1 LQTDSPKW
9 LTKRK
14 TVNDM
19 EPVQII
25 FILIYILTI
34 LLSATKIV
42 PLSVAAMIGA
52 LLTAFFGLM
61 PSYEAFTYGDALG
74 FIDMKLIFLLLG
86 VMIVVE
92 VAERSGLFRFGALYA
107 VKVSR
112 GNPNVLFVSVCVIAA
127 AVSVFLSDP
136 TAMLL
141 IAAAMATI
149 TKLLRYDPVPYFISA
164 MIMINLG
171 GTSTLIGSVSN
182 MIIGSK
188 AGMSFTSFIGYLAVC
203 EIALWAITIFVLY
216 MIFKSRLGER
226 KELPNYDPW
235 ESVEDKKLFYRSIF
249 ILILLVVLFL
259 TLENLGVG
267 PEAVALGCAIVALAV
282 SGADPA
288 EIFKK
293 LDWETIFFIAGFMF
307 VVGGLEST
315 NLLEGLS
322 IQLFQS
328 VGQSELGASMATLWA
343 SGLASTAVSNIA
355 IALTFSP
362 IIGGVAGLNSAPVW
376 SALVLG
382 TNLGGA
388 TTPLSG
394 SVTMMAIGALKREGV
409 SMSFTEFTKVGLITS
424 LVQLGFASLYLIVR
438 FNLWM

>member
-1 LQTDSPKW
+1 
-9 LTKRK
+9 
-14 TVNDM
+14 M

-34 LLSATKIV
+34 LISATKIV
-42 PLSVAAMIGA
+42 PMSVAAMIGA
-52 LLTAFFGLM
+52 LLTALFGLM
-61 PSYEAFTYGDALG
+61 PSYEAFTYNEALG
-74 FIDMKLIFLLLG
+74 FIDMRLIFLLLG
-86 VMIVVE
+86 IMIVVE

-112 GNPNVLFVSVCVIAA
+112 GNPSILFVSVCVIAA

-182 MIIGSK
+182 MIIGVD
-188 AGMSFTSFIGYLAVC
+188 AGIGFTEFVGYLGVC
-203 EIALWAITIFVLY
+203 EIALWALTIFVLY
-216 MIFKSRLGER
+216 MLFKSRLGEK
-226 KELPNYDPW
+226 KELPKYDPW

-259 TLENLGVG
+259 TLETFGIG
-267 PEAVALGCAIVALAV
+267 IEAVALGCAILALAL
-282 SGADPA
+282 SGADPT

-307 VVGGLEST
+307 VVGGLESSGF
-315 NLLEGLS
+315 LKDLS
-322 IQLFQS
+322 TQLFQA
-328 VGQSELGASMATLWA
+328 VGTSDLGASMTTLWF
-343 SGLASTAVSNIA
+343 SGLASTGVSNIA
-355 IALTFSP
+355 IALTFTP
-362 IIGGVAGLNSAPVW
+362 IIRGASGLNSPAVW
-376 SALVLG
+376 SALILG

-394 SVTMMAIGALKREGV
+394 AVTMMAIGALKREGISV
-409 SMSFTEFTKVGLITS
+409 SFTEITKVGVITS

-438 FNLWM
+438 FNLWV

>member
-1 LQTDSPKW
+1 MD
-9 LTKRK
+9 
-14 TVNDM
+14 
-19 EPVQII
+19 PVQIKI
-25 FILIYILTI
+25 LFVLIYMLTI

-42 PLSVAAMIGA
+42 PMSVAAMIGA
-52 LLTAFFGLM
+52 LLTAWFGLL
-61 PSYEAFTYGDALG
+61 YGVFTYDVALG
-74 FIDMKLIFLLLG
+74 FIDMRLIFLLLG

-107 VKVSR
+107 VKISR
-112 GNPNVLFVSVCVIAA
+112 GNPSVLFVSICVIAA

-182 MIIGSK
+182 MIIGVD
-188 AGMSFTSFIGYLAVC
+188 AGLSFTAFIGYLAVC
-203 EIALWAITIFVLY
+203 ELALWGITIFVLY
-216 MIFKSRLGER
+216 MLFKGRLGEK
-226 KELPNYDPW
+226 KELPKFNPW
-235 ESVEDKKLFYRSIF
+235 ESIEDKKLFYRSIF
-249 ILILLVVLFL
+249 ILILMVGLFL

-267 PEAVALGCAIVALAV
+267 AEAVALGCAILALAL
-282 SGADPA
+282 SGSDPT

-315 NLLEGLS
+315 KLLEGLS
-322 IQLFQS
+322 IQLFEM
-328 VGQSELGASMATLWA
+328 VGKSQLGASMTTLWF
-343 SGLASTAVSNIA
+343 SGLASTVVSNIA

-362 IIGGVAGLNSAPVW
+362 IILGVAGLNSAAVW

-394 SVTMMAIGALKREGV
+394 AVTMMAIGALKREGISV
-409 SMSFTEFTKVGLITS
+409 SFTEFTKVGVITS
-424 LVQLGFASLYLIVR
+424 LIQLGFASLYLIAR
-438 FNLWM
+438 FNLWT

>member
-1 LQTDSPKW
+1 MNKMD
-9 LTKRK
+9 
-14 TVNDM
+14 
-19 EPVQII
+19 PVQII

-34 LLSATKIV
+34 LISATKIV
-42 PLSVAAMIGA
+42 PMSVAAMIGA
-52 LLTAFFGLM
+52 LLTALFGLM
-61 PSYEAFTYGDALG
+61 PTYNAFTYQDALG
-74 FIDMKLIFLLLG
+74 FIDMRLIFLLIG

-107 VKVSR
+107 VKISR
-112 GNPNVLFVSVCVIAA
+112 GNPSVLFISVCVIAA

-182 MIIGSK
+182 MIIGVD
-188 AGMSFTSFIGYLAVC
+188 AGISFSEFIGYLGVG
-203 EIALWAITIFVLY
+203 EIALWGITIFVLY
-216 MIFKSRLGER
+216 MLFKSRLGEK
-226 KELPNYDPW
+226 KELPKYNPW

-249 ILILLVVLFL
+249 ILILLVLLFL
-259 TLENLGVG
+259 TLENFGIG
-267 PEAVALGCAIVALAV
+267 AEAVALGCAILALAL
-282 SGADPA
+282 SGADPT

-307 VVGGLEST
+307 VVGGLESSGI
-315 NLLEGLS
+315 LKDLS
-322 IQLFQS
+322 AQLFQT
-328 VGQSELGASMATLWA
+328 VGTSDLGASMATLWF

-355 IALTFSP
+355 IALTFTPMIRDS
-362 IIGGVAGLNSAPVW
+362 GLNSPAVW

-394 SVTMMAIGALKREGV
+394 AVTMMAIGALKREGI
-409 SMSFTEFTKVGLITS
+409 SMSFTEITKVGLITS
-424 LVQLGFASLYLIVR
+424 LIQLGFASLYLLVR

>member
-1 LQTDSPKW
+1 
-9 LTKRK
+9 
-14 TVNDM
+14 M
-19 EPVQII
+19 ESIQII
-25 FILIYILTI
+25 FILIYLLTI

-42 PLSVAAMIGA
+42 PMSVAAMIGA
-52 LLTAFFGLM
+52 LLTAFFGLL
-61 PSYEAFTYGDALG
+61 PNYHVFTYETALG

-107 VKVSR
+107 VKVSH
-112 GNPNVLFVSVCVIAA
+112 GNPNILFVSVCVIAA

-182 MIIGSK
+182 MIIGVN
-188 AGMSFTSFIGYLAVC
+188 AGINFTSFLGYLGVC

-216 MIFKSRLGER
+216 MLFKGRLGEK
-226 KELPNYDPW
+226 KELPKYNPW

-249 ILILLVVLFL
+249 VLVLMVVLFL
-259 TLENLGVG
+259 TMDNMDIGA
-267 PEAVALGCAIVALAV
+267 EAVALGCAILALAM
-282 SGADPA
+282 SGSDPA

-293 LDWETIFFIAGFMF
+293 LDWETMFFIAGFMF
-307 VVGGLEST
+307 VVGGLGSSGILNDLST
-315 NLLEGLS
+315 A
-322 IQLFQS
+322 LFQN
-328 VGQSELGASMATLWA
+328 VGESQLGASMTTLWF
-343 SGLASTAVSNIA
+343 SGLASTTVSNIA

-362 IIGGVAGLNSAPVW
+362 IIGGASGLNSPVMW
-376 SALVLG
+376 SALILG

-394 SVTMMAIGALKREGV
+394 SVTMMAIGALKREGI
-409 SMSFTEFTKVGLITS
+409 SMSFTEFTKVGVITS
-424 LVQLGFASLYLIVR
+424 LIQLGFASLYLIVR
-438 FNLWM
+438 FNLWT

>member
-1 LQTDSPKW
+1 
-9 LTKRK
+9 
-14 TVNDM
+14 M
-19 EPVQII
+19 EQVQII
-25 FILIYILTI
+25 FILIYVLTL

-42 PLSVAAMIGA
+42 PMSVAAMIGA
-52 LLTAFFGLM
+52 LLTAFFGLL
-61 PSYEAFTYGDALG
+61 PGYEVFTYKDAIG
-74 FIDMKLIFLLLG
+74 FIDIRLIFLLLG

-112 GNPNVLFVSVCVIAA
+112 GNPSVLFVSICVISA

-149 TKLLRYDPVPYFISA
+149 TKLLHYDPVPYFISA

-182 MIIGSK
+182 MIIGVD
-188 AGMSFTSFIGYLAVC
+188 AGISFTSFIGYLAVC

-216 MIFKSRLGER
+216 MLFKSRLGEK
-226 KELPNYDPW
+226 KELPEYNPW
-235 ESVEDKKLFYRSIF
+235 ESVEDKKLFYRSII
-249 ILILLVVLFL
+249 ILILMIGLFL

-267 PEAVALGCAIVALAV
+267 PEAVALGCAIIALAL
-282 SGADPA
+282 SGSDPA
-288 EIFKK
+288 DIFKK

-315 NLLEGLS
+315 FLLRDISTS
-322 IQLFQS
+322 IFQTF
-328 VGQSELGASMATLWA
+328 GQSPLGASMATLWA
-343 SGLASTAVSNIA
+343 SGLASGAVSNIA
-355 IALTFSP
+355 IALTFTP
-362 IIGGVAGLNSAPVW
+362 IISGVAAVNSAAVW
-376 SALVLG
+376 SALILG

-394 SVTMMAIGALKREGV
+394 AVIMMGIGALKREGI
-409 SMSFTEFTKVGLITS
+409 SLSFAEFTKVGIITS
-424 LVQLGFASLYLIVR
+424 LIQLGFASLYLIVR
-438 FNLWM
+438 FNLWV

>member
-1 LQTDSPKW
+1 MDQ
-9 LTKRK
+9 
-14 TVNDM
+14 
-19 EPVQII
+19 VQII
-25 FILIYILTI
+25 FILIYLLTV

-42 PLSVAAMIGA
+42 PMSVGAMIGA
-52 LLTAFFGLM
+52 LLTAWFGLL
-61 PSYEAFTYGDALG
+61 YGVFGYDQALG
-74 FIDMKLIFLLLG
+74 FIDMRLIFLLLG

-107 VKVSR
+107 VKVSG
-112 GNPNVLFVSVCVIAA
+112 GNPNLLFISICVISAT
-127 AVSVFLSDP
+127 VSLFLSDP

-182 MIIGSK
+182 MIIGLQ
-188 AGMSFTSFIGYLAVC
+188 AGISFTDFIGYLSLC
-203 EIALWAITIFVLY
+203 EIALWILTIAVLY
-216 MIFKSRLGER
+216 LIFRPRLGE
-226 KELPNYDPW
+226 KKQLPEYNPW
-235 ESVEDKKLFYRSIF
+235 ESVENKKLFYRSIMILLLLIGLF
-249 ILILLVVLFL
+249 LILDKI
-259 TLENLGVG
+259 GVG
-267 PEAVALGCAIVALAV
+267 AEAVALGCAVIALAL
-282 SGADPA
+282 SGSDPA

-293 LDWETIFFIAGFMF
+293 LDWETIFFISGFMF

-315 NLLEGLS
+315 GILADIS
-322 IQLFQS
+322 TQLFQL
-328 VGQSELGASMATLWA
+328 VGQSELGATLTTLWF

-362 IIGGVAGLNSAPVW
+362 IIGGVSGFGSAAMW

-394 SVTMMAIGALKREGV
+394 AVTMMGVGALKREGI
-409 SMSFTEFTKVGLITS
+409 SLSFAEFAKVGIITS
-424 LVQLGFASLYLIVR
+424 LVQLVFASFYLVIR
-438 FNLWM
+438 FNLGV

>member
-1 LQTDSPKW
+1 MDQ
-9 LTKRK
+9 
-14 TVNDM
+14 
-19 EPVQII
+19 VQII
-25 FILIYILTI
+25 FILIYVLTL

-42 PLSVAAMIGA
+42 PMSVAAMIGA
-52 LLTAFFGLM
+52 LLTAFFGLL
-61 PSYEAFTYGDALG
+61 PGYEVFTYEDAMG
-74 FIDMKLIFLLLG
+74 FIDIRLIFLLLG

-112 GNPNVLFVSVCVIAA
+112 GNPSVLFVSICVISA

-149 TKLLRYDPVPYFISA
+149 TKLLHYDPVPYFISA

-182 MIIGSK
+182 MVIGLE
-188 AGMSFTSFIGYLAVC
+188 AGISFTAFIEYLAVC
-203 EIALWAITIFVLY
+203 ELTLWALTIFALY
-216 MIFKSRLGER
+216 MIFKSRLGEK
-226 KELPNYDPW
+226 KELPEYNPW
-235 ESVEDKKLFYRSIF
+235 ESVEDKKLFYRSII
-249 ILILLVVLFL
+249 ILILLIGLFL

-267 PEAVALGCAIVALAV
+267 PEAVALGCAIIALAL

-288 EIFKK
+288 DIFKK

-315 NLLEGLS
+315 FLLRDIS
-322 IQLFQS
+322 TSLFQT
-328 VGQSELGASMATLWA
+328 VGQSPLGASMATLWA
-343 SGLASTAVSNIA
+343 SGLASSAVSNIA
-355 IALTFSP
+355 IALTFTP
-362 IIGGVAGLNSAPVW
+362 IISSGVAALNSAAVW
-376 SALVLG
+376 SALILG

-394 SVTMMAIGALKREGV
+394 AVIMMGIGALKREGI
-409 SMSFTEFTKVGLITS
+409 SLSFAEFTKVGVITS
-424 LVQLGFASLYLIVR
+424 LIQLGFASLYLIVR
-438 FNLWM
+438 FNLWV

>member
-1 LQTDSPKW
+1 MD
-9 LTKRK
+9 
-14 TVNDM
+14 
-19 EPVQII
+19 EVQII
-25 FILIYILTI
+25 FILIYTLTI

-42 PLSVAAMIGA
+42 PMSVAAMIGA
-52 LLTAFFGLM
+52 LLTAWFGLLYGVFG
-61 PSYEAFTYGDALG
+61 YEQSLG
-74 FIDMKLIFLLLG
+74 FIDMQLIFLLLG

-107 VKVSR
+107 VKLS
-112 GNPNVLFVSVCVIAA
+112 GGSPGLLFVSICIIGAI
-127 AVSVFLSDP
+127 VSVFLSDP

-182 MIIGSK
+182 MIIGLE
-188 AGMSFTSFIGYLAVC
+188 AGIGFSEFIGYLAIG
-203 EIALWAITIFVLY
+203 EIALWGITIFVLY
-216 MIFKSRLGER
+216 MIFRSRLGVK
-226 KELPNYDPW
+226 KELPEYNPW
-235 ESVEDKKLFYRSIF
+235 ESVENKKFFYRSIM
-249 ILILLVVLFL
+249 ILVLLIVLFL

-267 PEAVALGCAIVALAV
+267 AEAVALGCAIIALAL
-282 SGADPA
+282 SGCDPT

-307 VVGGLEST
+307 VIGGLEST
-315 NLLEGLS
+315 GILADIS
-322 IQLFQS
+322 AQLFQF
-328 VGQSELGASMATLWA
+328 VGQNPLNASLGTLWF
-343 SGLASTAVSNIA
+343 SGLASTSVSNIA

-362 IIGGVAGLNSAPVW
+362 IISGVSVLNSAPVW
-376 SALVLG
+376 SALILG

-394 SVTMMAIGALKREGV
+394 AVIMMGIGALKREGI
-409 SMSFTEFTKVGLITS
+409 SLSFTEFTKIGIITS
-424 LVQLGFASLYLIVR
+424 LIQLFFASFYLIIR
-438 FNLWM
+438 FNLWV

>member
-1 LQTDSPKW
+1 MD
-9 LTKRK
+9 
-14 TVNDM
+14 
-19 EPVQII
+19 EIQII
-25 FILIYILTI
+25 FILVYVLTI

-42 PLSVAAMIGA
+42 QMSVAALIGA
-52 LLTAFFGLM
+52 LLTAWFGLLYGVFG
-61 PSYEAFTYGDALG
+61 YEQSLG
-74 FIDMKLIFLLLG
+74 FIDVQLIMLLLG

-107 VKVSR
+107 VKISG
-112 GNPNVLFVSVCVIAA
+112 GNPKILFVSICVISA

-149 TKLLRYDPVPYFISA
+149 TKLLRYDPIPYFISA

-182 MIIGSK
+182 MIIGLQ
-188 AGMSFTSFIGYLAVC
+188 AGISFTAFIGYLGVC
-203 EIALWAITIFVLY
+203 EIILWGLTIAALYFL
-216 MIFKSRLGER
+216 FRKRLGTK
-226 KELPNYDPW
+226 KELPKYNPW
-235 ESVEDKKLFYRSIF
+235 ESVENKKLFYRSI
-249 ILILLVVLFL
+249 LILFLLIILFL

-267 PEAVALGCAIVALAV
+267 AEAVALGCAILALAI
-282 SGADPA
+282 SGSDPTD
-288 EIFKK
+288 IFKK

-307 VVGGLEST
+307 IVGGLEKTGLLADIST
-315 NLLEGLS
+315 
-322 IQLFQS
+322 QLFQT
-328 VGQSELGASMATLWA
+328 VGQGEFGASMTTLWF
-343 SGLASTAVSNIA
+343 SGLASSTVSNIA

-362 IIGGVAGLNSAPVW
+362 IISGSAGIGTPAVW

-394 SVTMMAIGALKREGV
+394 AVTMMGVGALKREGI
-409 SMSFTEFTKVGLITS
+409 SLSFAEFTKVGVITS
-424 LVQLGFASLYLIVR
+424 LIQLGFASFYLIIR
-438 FNLWM
+438 FNLGV

>member
-1 LQTDSPKW
+1 MT
-9 LTKRK
+9 
-14 TVNDM
+14 
-19 EPVQII
+19 EIQII
-25 FILIYILTI
+25 FILVYLLTI

-42 PLSVAAMIGA
+42 PMSVAALIGA
-52 LLTAFFGLM
+52 LLTAWFGLLYNVFG
-61 PSYEAFTYGDALG
+61 YEQSLG
-74 FIDMKLIFLLLG
+74 FINIQLIFLLLG

-107 VKVSR
+107 VKIS
-112 GNPNVLFVSVCVIAA
+112 GGSPGLLFVSVCVIAA
-127 AVSVFLSDP
+127 GVSVFLSDP

-182 MIIGSK
+182 MIIGLQ
-188 AGMSFTSFIGYLAVC
+188 AGLSFTAFIDYLALC
-203 EIALWAITIFVLY
+203 EIVLWALTIFALY
-216 MIFKSRLGER
+216 MIFRKRLGER
-226 KELPNYDPW
+226 KELPDYNPW
-235 ESVEDKKLFYRSIF
+235 ESIENKQLFYRSIF
-249 ILILLVVLFL
+249 ILVLLIVLFL

-267 PEAVALGCAIVALAV
+267 AEAVALGCAVVALAI
-282 SGADPA
+282 SGSDPA

-293 LDWETIFFIAGFMF
+293 LDWETIFFISGFMF

-315 NLLEGLS
+315 QILAEVS
-322 IQLFQS
+322 ATLFQT
-328 VGQSELGASMATLWA
+328 VGQSPLGATMATLWFSGVA
-343 SGLASTAVSNIA
+343 SSAVSNIA

-362 IIGGVAGLNSAPVW
+362 IIGGLAGLNSAAVW

-394 SVTMMAIGALKREGV
+394 AVTMMGVGALKREGI
-409 SMSFTEFTKVGLITS
+409 SLSFAEFTKVGVITS
-424 LVQLGFASLYLIVR
+424 LIQLGFASFYLVVR
-438 FNLWM
+438 FNLWT

>member
-1 LQTDSPKW
+1 
-9 LTKRK
+9 
-14 TVNDM
+14 M

-25 FILIYILTI
+25 FILIYLLTI

-52 LLTAFFGLM
+52 LLTAFFGLTNNQFG
-61 PSYEAFTYGDALG
+61 YDKALG
-74 FIDMKLIFLLLG
+74 FIDIRLIFLLLG

-112 GNPNVLFVSVCVIAA
+112 GNPSVLFVSICVTSA
-127 AVSVFLSDP
+127 AVSMFLSDP

-182 MIIGSK
+182 MIIGLK
-188 AGMSFTSFIGYLAVC
+188 AGISFTAFIGYLAIC
-203 EIALWAITIFVLY
+203 EAALWGITIFVLY
-216 MIFKSRLGER
+216 MFFKSRLGEK
-226 KELPNYDPW
+226 KELPEYNPW
-235 ESVEDKKLFYRSIF
+235 ESVEDKKLFYRSI
-249 ILILLVVLFL
+249 LILLLMIGLFL
-259 TLENLGVG
+259 ALDNLGVG
-267 PEAVALGCAIVALAV
+267 AEAVALGCAILALAL
-282 SGADPA
+282 SGSDPA

-307 VVGGLEST
+307 LVGGLGST
-315 NLLEGLS
+315 EILKDLS
-322 IQLFQS
+322 TQLFQT
-328 VGQSELGASMATLWA
+328 VGQSQLGATMTTLWA
-343 SGLASTAVSNIA
+343 SGLASSAVSNIA

-362 IIGGVAGLNSAPVW
+362 IISSGVSGLSSAAVW

-394 SVTMMAIGALKREGV
+394 AVIMMGIGALKREGI
-409 SMSFTEFTKVGLITS
+409 SLSFTEFTKVGLITS
-424 LVQLGFASLYLIVR
+424 LIQLGFASFYLIVR
-438 FNLWM
+438 FNLWV

>member
-1 LQTDSPKW
+1 MDSI
-9 LTKRK
+9 
-14 TVNDM
+14 
-19 EPVQII
+19 QII
-25 FILIYILTI
+25 FILIYLLTI

-42 PLSVAAMIGA
+42 PMSVAAMIGA

-61 PSYEAFTYGDALG
+61 PNYQPVFTYEDALG

-107 VKVSR
+107 VKVSH
-112 GNPNVLFVSVCVIAA
+112 GNPGILFVSVCVIAA

-182 MIIGSK
+182 MIIGVN
-188 AGMSFTSFIGYLAVC
+188 AEINFTSFLGYLGVC

-216 MIFKSRLGER
+216 MLFKGRLGEK
-226 KELPNYDPW
+226 KELPKYDPW

-249 ILILLVVLFL
+249 VLILMVVLFL
-259 TLENLGVG
+259 TMDNMNIGA
-267 PEAVALGCAIVALAV
+267 EAVALGCAILALAM
-282 SGADPA
+282 SGSDPA

-307 VVGGLEST
+307 VVGGLQSSG
-315 NLLEGLS
+315 LLNELS
-322 IQLFQS
+322 ASLFQN
-328 VGQSELGASMATLWA
+328 VGESPLGSTMTTLWF
-343 SGLASTAVSNIA
+343 SGLASTTVSNIA

-362 IIGGVAGLNSAPVW
+362 IIKGALGLNSPAMW
-376 SALVLG
+376 SALILG

-394 SVTMMAIGALKREGV
+394 SVTMMAIGALKREGI
-409 SMSFTEFTKVGLITS
+409 SMSFTEFTKVGIITS
-424 LVQLGFASLYLIVR
+424 LIQLGFASLYLIVR

>member
-1 LQTDSPKW
+1 
-9 LTKRK
+9 
-14 TVNDM
+14 M
-19 EPVQII
+19 
-25 FILIYILTI
+25 
-34 LLSATKIV
+34 
-42 PLSVAAMIGA
+42 SVAAMIGA
-52 LLTAFFGLM
+52 LLTAWFGLL
-61 PSYEAFTYGDALG
+61 YEVFTYESSLG
-74 FIDMKLIFLLLG
+74 FIDIRLIFLLMG

-107 VKVSR
+107 VKISG
-112 GNPNVLFVSVCVIAA
+112 GNPSLLFVSICVVAA

-182 MIIGSK
+182 MVIGLE
-188 AGMSFTSFIGYLAVC
+188 AGIGFTAFIGYLAIGEVV
-203 EIALWAITIFVLY
+203 LWALTIFILY
-216 MIFKSRLGER
+216 LIFRKRLGER
-226 KELPNYDPW
+226 RELPEYDPW
-235 ESVEDKKLFYRSIF
+235 ESVEDKRFFYRSIL

-267 PEAVALGCAIVALAV
+267 AEAVALGCAIVALAL
-282 SGADPA
+282 SGSDPA

-315 NLLEGLS
+315 LLLEDIS
-322 IQLFQS
+322 TQLFQT
-328 VGQSELGASMATLWA
+328 VGQSPLGASLSTLWF
-343 SGLASTAVSNIA
+343 SGLASGVVSNIA

-362 IIGGVAGLNSAPVW
+362 IISSAAALNSAAVW

-394 SVTMMAIGALKREGV
+394 AVTMMGVGALKREGI
-409 SMSFTEFTKVGLITS
+409 SLSFAEFTKVGVITS
-424 LVQLGFASLYLIVR
+424 LVQLGFASVYLIIR
-438 FNLWM
+438 FNLWT

>member
-1 LQTDSPKW
+1 MD
-9 LTKRK
+9 
-14 TVNDM
+14 
-19 EPVQII
+19 EVQII
-25 FILIYILTI
+25 FILVYLLTI

-42 PLSVAAMIGA
+42 PMSVGAMIGA
-52 LLTAFFGLM
+52 LLTAWFGLL
-61 PSYEAFTYGDALG
+61 YGVFEYNDAMG
-74 FIDMKLIFLLLG
+74 FIDIRLIFLLMG

-107 VKVSR
+107 VKISG
-112 GNPNVLFVSVCVIAA
+112 GNPNILFVSICVISA

-182 MIIGSK
+182 MVIGLQ
-188 AGMSFTSFIGYLAVC
+188 AGISFTNFIGYLAVC
-203 EIALWAITIFVLY
+203 ELFLWGLTIFALY
-216 MIFKSRLGER
+216 MLFRKRLGEK
-226 KELPNYDPW
+226 KELPEYNPW
-235 ESVEDKKLFYRSIF
+235 ESVDDKKLFYRSI
-249 ILILLVVLFL
+249 LILVLLIVLFL

-267 PEAVALGCAIVALAV
+267 AEAVALGCAIVALAL

-315 NLLEGLS
+315 GILSDIS
-322 IQLFQS
+322 IQLFQV
-328 VGQSELGASMATLWA
+328 VGQSQLGSAMATLWF
-343 SGLASTAVSNIA
+343 SGLASTTVSNIA

-362 IIGGVAGLNSAPVW
+362 IISGVSGLGSPAVW

-394 SVTMMAIGALKREGV
+394 AVTMMGVGALKREGI
-409 SMSFTEFTKVGLITS
+409 SLSFAEFTKMGIITS
-424 LVQLGFASLYLIVR
+424 LIQLGFSSLYLIIR